1 MGQVKAPHV
10 AWGGCRMDDSMLWE
24 MGGGRVVTGGALCF
38 SVNQRRVAR

>member
-24 MGGGRVVTGGALCF
+24 MGGGEWSQVGPCVSA
-38 SVNQRRVAR
+38 